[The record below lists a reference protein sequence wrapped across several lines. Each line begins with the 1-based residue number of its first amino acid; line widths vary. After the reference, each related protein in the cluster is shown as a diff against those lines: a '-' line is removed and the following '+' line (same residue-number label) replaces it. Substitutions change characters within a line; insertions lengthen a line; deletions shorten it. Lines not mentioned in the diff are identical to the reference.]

1 MGPKKSVTL
10 RPWESSLAMRL
21 REAGR
26 MFKRNSANEQ
36 HLDRAG
42 TVILRAAAADEKKIE
57 AASESPFLFTR
68 VRARIAE
75 QLRENESGGW
85 QSLPLIAWRAI
96 PAMALVASI
105 TGGLMLWSG
114 RSAGAPG
121 VANAPV
127 GFGVYEEALADSN
140 DPGVEQTVLSRNNLS
155 HD

>member
-1 MGPKKSVTL
+1 
-10 RPWESSLAMRL
+10 
-21 REAGR
+21 
-26 MFKRNSANEQ
+26 MFKRNTQNDE

-42 TVILRAAAADEKKIE
+42 KVILRAAAADETEIE
-57 AASESPFLFTR
+57 RAAESPFLFTR

-105 TGGLMLWSG
+105 AGGLMLWSG
-114 RSAGAPG
+114 QSTTAPTAANTSAG
-121 VANAPV
+121 
-127 GFGVYEEALADSN
+127 FGMYEDALTDTN

-155 HD
+155 HEDVLDMVIERGAVENKK

>member
-1 MGPKKSVTL
+1 
-10 RPWESSLAMRL
+10 
-21 REAGR
+21 
-26 MFKRNSANEQ
+26 MFKRNSQNDE

-42 TVILRAAAADEKKIE
+42 KIVLRAAAADEQEIE
-57 AASESPFLFTR
+57 RAAEAPFLFTR

-75 QLRENESGGW
+75 QLRENELGGW

-114 RSAGAPG
+114 SS
-121 VANAPV
+121 ANAPSAANAPS
-127 GFGVYEEALADSN
+127 GFGMYEDALTDTN

-155 HD
+155 HEDVFDIVIERGAVENKK